1 MMFFRLKEVGSI
13 IGIELDLDN
22 QWPLLLG
29 MNIGVGGLKSEALW
43 HGYGG
48 YGGSPVNYGGI
59 SSPNLATNVI

>member
-22 QWPLLLG
+22 QRPLLLG

-43 HGYGG
+43 HGQHNIERQMG
-48 YGGSPVNYGGI
+48 
-59 SSPNLATNVI
+59 PN